1 MGGAQIDYEGS
12 ANQIYLALVEHEE
25 VKGGSA
31 PFVEPEHEAAGGPP
45 QPDIPEDVSSAE
57 SAPLD
62 HTSYPEC
69 TSTPTLEVPE
79 PHIQKCET
87 GSSRSAEM
95 THPEVPK
102 PHPSQKEKSYT
113 DPIHTETSPSVCQAA
128 GRTDAEPPGE
138 TIVLGMS
145 EQEQLAQIL
154 ENCELW
160 IFDPETA
167 KVFANAI
174 ERLFYSDSF
183 RIGKAVLPRA
193 NVRSRLWDLDA
204 VILQSVAGKLK
215 SNQRDV
221 RNSTAYTM
229 AVIFNTICET
239 HSDLLVDPYLNGAG
253 ASYSSLQDC

>member
-1 MGGAQIDYEGS
+1 
-12 ANQIYLALVEHEE
+12 
-25 VKGGSA
+25 
-31 PFVEPEHEAAGGPP
+31 
-45 QPDIPEDVSSAE
+45 
-57 SAPLD
+57 
-62 HTSYPEC
+62 
-69 TSTPTLEVPE
+69 
-79 PHIQKCET
+79 
-87 GSSRSAEM
+87 
-95 THPEVPK
+95 
-102 PHPSQKEKSYT
+102 
-113 DPIHTETSPSVCQAA
+113 
-128 GRTDAEPPGE
+128 
-138 TIVLGMS
+138 MS
-145 EQEQLAQIL
+145 EQEQLAHIL

-229 AVIFNTICET
+229 ATIFNCIAESE
-239 HSDLLVDPYLNGAG
+239 SDLMVDPELNRMAAPPGRW
-253 ASYSSLQDC
+253 

>member
-95 THPEVPK
+95 THPEVPE

-145 EQEQLAQIL
+145 EQEQPAG
-154 ENCELW
+154 CEKLHRLHHGGDVQHHLR
-160 IFDPETA
+160 DPQRRSGRP
-167 KVFANAI
+167 VP
-174 ERLFYSDSF
+174 ER
-183 RIGKAVLPRA
+183 G
-193 NVRSRLWDLDA
+193 
-204 VILQSVAGKLK
+204 
-215 SNQRDV
+215 QRPTGTELC
-221 RNSTAYTM
+221 NIYFSQG
-229 AVIFNTICET
+229 
-239 HSDLLVDPYLNGAG
+239 LN
-253 ASYSSLQDC
+253 

>member
-1 MGGAQIDYEGS
+1 MGITMS
-12 ANQIYLALVEHEE
+12 LSN
-25 VKGGSA
+25 ST
-31 PFVEPEHEAAGGPP
+31 PP
-45 QPDIPEDVSSAE
+45 KKS
-57 SAPLD
+57 
-62 HTSYPEC
+62 T
-69 TSTPTLEVPE
+69 TPTLEVPE

-87 GSSRSAEM
+87 GSSRSAGM

-102 PHPSQKEKSYT
+102 LHPSQKEKSYT

-204 VILQSVAGKLK
+204 VILQSVEGKLR

-229 AVIFNTICET
+229 AVIFNTICEA
-239 HSDLLVDPYLNGAG
+239 HSDVLVDPYLNGAG
-253 ASYSSLQDC
+253 VPPEPR

>member
-1 MGGAQIDYEGS
+1 M
-12 ANQIYLALVEHEE
+12 N
-25 VKGGSA
+25 
-31 PFVEPEHEAAGGPP
+31 
-45 QPDIPEDVSSAE
+45 
-57 SAPLD
+57 
-62 HTSYPEC
+62 
-69 TSTPTLEVPE
+69 
-79 PHIQKCET
+79 
-87 GSSRSAEM
+87 
-95 THPEVPK
+95 
-102 PHPSQKEKSYT
+102 
-113 DPIHTETSPSVCQAA
+113 
-128 GRTDAEPPGE
+128 
-138 TIVLGMS
+138 
-145 EQEQLAQIL
+145 EQDQLAQIL

-253 ASYSSLQDC
+253 APPEPR